1 MRQHASEVFV
11 GYLIVF
17 YRNFPDYTT
26 VTEMGLY
33 QYIVGV
39 SRNPS
44 DGACI
49 SRTSPW
55 SQPFPEYLVYQRS

>member
-11 GYLIVF
+11 AYLIAF

-33 QYIVGV
+33 QDILDV
-39 SRNPS
+39 R
-44 DGACI
+44 
-49 SRTSPW
+49 
-55 SQPFPEYLVYQRS
+55 